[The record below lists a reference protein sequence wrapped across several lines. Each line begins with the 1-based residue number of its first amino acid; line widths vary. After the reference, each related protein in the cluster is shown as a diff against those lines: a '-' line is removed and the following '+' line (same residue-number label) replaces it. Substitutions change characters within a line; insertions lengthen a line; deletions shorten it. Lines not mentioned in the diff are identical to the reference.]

1 MSNKPEV
8 SPWQGG
14 SFAGRMYTMR
24 VGGHAHSPGGPNLG
38 GPRARDEA
46 RSKAAEILAADY
58 PGLTVDLAAMESRD
72 TGIL

>member
-1 MSNKPEV
+1 
-8 SPWQGG
+8 
-14 SFAGRMYTMR
+14 
-24 VGGHAHSPGGPNLG
+24 VGGPPPPRGGPTRG
-38 GPRARDEA
+38 APRARDEA